1 MEFRDNI
8 KQSQDDLIA
17 RLQGCIQIP
26 SVYAD
31 DGSGHPYGAQV
42 HRCLTYMLD
51 LAQELGFSTQE
62 LDGQVGWC

>member
-42 HRCLTYMLD
+42 HRCLTYML
-51 LAQELGFSTQE
+51 ARGKKWWRYCAT
-62 LDGQVGWC
+62 WM